1 MAFSAKC
8 WADIRA
14 WFESGQ
20 FRNVAEIQEKCK
32 KRYGKTP
39 IERSIYAHS
48 EKEGWKKG
56 SLKPE
61 IEKKAQGYT
70 IELFAKYGI
79 TSESIAQ
86 KLQQGIN
93 LPEESMKTIINQVQK
108 ISEEGPGPDNMKMLL
123 DMVRNYLSDHR
134 TALEYM
140 KEYHK
145 IVGSYAPIKREH
157 TGKDGGPIQ
166 VVHRFAKMSDDELNS
181 KIKLAMK
188 KYASRCGTAA

>member
-1 MAFSAKC
+1 MAYSAKC

-20 FRNVAEIQEKCK
+20 FKSVEEIQKKTQKKYGKAPKPDTIYRVAEREN
-32 KRYGKTP
+32 
-39 IERSIYAHS
+39 
-48 EKEGWKKG
+48 WKKAA
-56 SLKPE
+56 LKPE

-70 IELFAKYGI
+70 VELFAKYGI

-93 LPEESMKTIINQVQK
+93 LPEESMREIIKHVRK
-108 ISEEGPGPDNMKMLL
+108 VEEEGPDKDNITMLYNL
-123 DMVRNYLSDHR
+123 VKNYLSDHR

-145 IVGSYAPIKREH
+145 IVGSYAPVKREH
-157 TGKDGGPIQ
+157 TGKDGGPIHI
-166 VVHRFAKMSDDELNS
+166 VHRFEKVSDDELNS
-181 KIKLAMK
+181 KIKLYVK
-188 KYASRCGTAA
+188 KYAIRNPVA